1 MRIAYNSITLFGTV
15 YDLKLFTLGIFHLV
29 FFKLRKGKQ
38 ETRKGYSHIEMI
50 LSFHCNRNK
59 SVIFLI
65 SRD

>member
-1 MRIAYNSITLFGTV
+1 MH
-15 YDLKLFTLGIFHLV
+15 DLKLFTLGIFHLV

-38 ETRKGYSHIEMI
+38 ETRKDYSHIETI
-50 LSFHCNRNK
+50 LSFHCNRNR